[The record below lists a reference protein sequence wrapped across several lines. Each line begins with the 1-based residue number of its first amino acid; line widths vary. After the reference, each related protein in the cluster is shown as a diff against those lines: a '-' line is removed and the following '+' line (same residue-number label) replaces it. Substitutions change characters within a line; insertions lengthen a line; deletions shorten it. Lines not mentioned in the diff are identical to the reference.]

1 MNVGEKDGFTL
12 IETVMALAFL
22 TLMGAAFF
30 TLSAGSLKTLAM
42 GQRMNRLDDKAME
55 MVLDR
60 EGSPTGEKL
69 RLRFW
74 TEDEEATEID
84 IQEVLREYEVQAEE
98 GGQKIR
104 IYYYR

>member
-1 MNVGEKDGFTL
+1 MKIRGKDGFTL
-12 IETVMALAFL
+12 IETVMALALL

-42 GQRMNRLDDKAME
+42 GQRMNRLDDKALE

-60 EGSPTGEKL
+60 KGSATGEKL
-69 RLRFW
+69 RFRFW
-74 TEDEEATEID
+74 TEDEEAAEID

-98 GGQKIR
+98 GGQEIR